1 MDLMELLTMSSID
14 VRPQSP
20 SGRLRYSDEEFRT
33 AAGRMHG
40 DPGMSVPPHGSLQR
54 CDGGAFV
61 DLVLWVP
68 DDEADAIR
76 MEREFNSGRSVHS
89 ARL

>member
-1 MDLMELLTMSSID
+1 MPSID
-14 VRPQSP
+14 LRPQSA
-20 SGRLRYSDEEFRT
+20 SRRIRYTDDEFRT

-40 DPGMSVPPHGSLQR
+40 DLGISVPPHGSMQR

-61 DLVLWVP
+61 ELVLWVS
-68 DDEADAIR
+68 DDEAEAIR
-76 MEREFNSGRSVHS
+76 MEREFNSGQRPVHP